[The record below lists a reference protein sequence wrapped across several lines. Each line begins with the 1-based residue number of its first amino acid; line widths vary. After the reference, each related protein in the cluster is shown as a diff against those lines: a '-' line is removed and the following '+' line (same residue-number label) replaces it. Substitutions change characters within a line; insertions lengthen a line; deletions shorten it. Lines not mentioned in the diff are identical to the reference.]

1 MCPSVK
7 GGGELGAFYI
17 AGDGKPV
24 EGCQQRGV
32 KGVNPF
38 LERSL
43 WWQSKGMVVDR
54 ERIGTKKERQ
64 SRLQTIRV

>member
-1 MCPSVK
+1 MVCPSVK

-24 EGCQQRGV
+24 EGCQQRGD
-32 KGVNPF
+32 NPF

-54 ERIGTKKERQ
+54 KRMGTKKERQ